1 MSDDGKQK
9 RRGGKS
15 RQRTKRRTTA
25 LLRDAPPK
33 TPLPRHRQPTIN
45 HEKLEAYLAA
55 VEKFVD
61 NRNRDLAEL
70 RKSGANLEK
79 IVQLLKTATDPAST
93 EHDIE
98 SAVEKYRGALAKAN
112 ESFDDLKE
120 LKTVAKETLGLSAE
134 PQTT

>member
-1 MSDDGKQK
+1 MSDDGKRK

-15 RQRTKRRTTA
+15 RQRTKRRTSP
-25 LLRDAPPK
+25 LLRGALPK

-61 NRNRDLAEL
+61 DRNRDRAEL

-93 EHDIE
+93 QHDID
-98 SAVEKYRGALAKAN
+98 SAVEKYQGALAKAN
-112 ESFDDLKE
+112 ESFGDLKE
-120 LKTVAKETLGLSAE
+120 LKIIAKEALGLSAE
-134 PQTT
+134 TQTT